1 MLHCGKK
8 GQLFWLAI
16 FLCSVFFVGL
26 KKPTKLVGEPLFLVG
41 KFLHFSKNCKT
52 LLSKK
57 KTAND
62 APTAPTTGTPYLPPS
77 LPPTPENFFVN
88 SFLETFYIRVKYVI
102 FRYLLCD
109 VTYWKKSV
117 FKFEIWKF
125 RKFCPCLR
133 RWSAFFSCCLI
144 KLLLNFQIKSMTSG
158 HGSSGATSSNLPTTA
173 RISND

>member
-57 KTAND
+57 KKQ
-62 APTAPTTGTPYLPPS
+62 PTTRQLQEHHTYPLLYL
-77 LPPTPENFFVN
+77 LTPENFFVN
-88 SFLETFYIRVKYVI
+88 NFLETFHIRAKYVI

-125 RKFCPCLR
+125 RKLCSCLQ

-144 KLLLNFQIKSMTSG
+144 KLLLIT
-158 HGSSGATSSNLPTTA
+158 
-173 RISND
+173 

>member
-1 MLHCGKK
+1 MNSKK
-8 GQLFWLAI
+8 VTRFCYTVAKKAIYFGWLFFCVLY
-16 FLCSVFFVGL
+16 FFVGL
-26 KKPTKLVGEPLFLVG
+26 KKKLQQNSLANQCFLLENFYIFQ
-41 KFLHFSKNCKT
+41 KKCKN

-77 LPPTPENFFVN
+77 LPPNPRKFFLN
-88 SFLETFYIRVKYVI
+88 NFLETFHIRAKYVI

-125 RKFCPCLR
+125 RKLCSCLQ

-144 KLLLNFQIKSMTSG
+144 KFLLIT
-158 HGSSGATSSNLPTTA
+158 
-173 RISND
+173 